1 VDPFVVNGPFAGCL
15 TQQTST
21 KKGAPSK
28 KNEETPKRKV
38 DGTSKKEENKTK
50 QPSNSDQNPSNLH
63 DICSLF
69 ALFMADAE
77 KNPAQADS
85 MAVHKM
91 CVFNAKLTG
100 TVFSVDELIP
110 YQKVATILREH
121 VHVIGN
127 KWKCPLLDRDFQD
140 KHYRNEWVVQKVGLV
155 ADWEHKTPPDMGEV
169 QIWFGKKKKSEL
181 QHYTTFVSQ
190 RKEPTSKQW
199 TGSDQHPHVPLKS
212 ATGML
217 HA

>member
-110 YQKVATILREH
+110 YQKVATMLRDS
-121 VHVIGN
+121 
-127 KWKCPLLDRDFQD
+127 P
-140 KHYRNEWVVQKVGLV
+140 
-155 ADWEHKTPPDMGEV
+155 
-169 QIWFGKKKKSEL
+169 SS
-181 QHYTTFVSQ
+181 VSTAEQ
-190 RKEPTSKQW
+190 ARTVYARTSKSLI
-199 TGSDQHPHVPLKS
+199 GKAL
-212 ATGML
+212 L
-217 HA
+217 RYI